1 MKTII
6 RTSQRANTVKH
17 GLIKTS
23 VYNDS
28 QYTPVL
34 VVNTNP
40 QTQLIVQSMPIIN
53 ILNLY
58 ILLILLLNY

>member
-1 MKTII
+1 MNTII

-23 VYNDS
+23 LYNDS

-40 QTQLIVQSMPIIN
+40 QRQHIVQSMPI
-53 ILNLY
+53 LN
-58 ILLILLLNY
+58 ILLLPV